1 MNRVNDVG
9 VFNKG
14 IELST
19 KKDYLGSCYV
29 TIAKNIK
36 DISNT
41 TAKPSF
47 IKKVIH
53 MMERFT
59 MFFAISQTGRMGI
72 SNRDGNLNRYTET
85 LTDLKIKV
93 KDLKC
98 KIDEFNNKLIK
109 KDTVDKEKA
118 EIATITAEYHTL
130 NHFLSLIENENSS
143 FKDRYS
149 FFNYLNELQR
159 AEAFCRNSSNT
170 DYNHLADEFKNI
182 IKERVERIKKEDVIK
197 IFNEVLVRYDNETR
211 FKNSNERI
219 LANFSSN
226 KEKEKFLSKI
236 NFLVCVSKYNL
247 PLMVEVEQLKEE
259 FPVQLREIMNKI
271 LYEESIMSEIL
282 NEANIDCV
290 YKYSLK
296 KVQNIW
302 IEEYINKF
310 YGGEEI
316 IMDKSTDDNVAYFVG
331 DFEWDSFDGINNT
344 NNDNMNSKRNL
355 SEASEIIHGKLN
367 KHVKGD
373 EISDLTSILEQI
385 ELDKLGGKETYT
397 LISILKEMGLGN
409 LEWKEIYN
417 LISILKE
424 MELGKLEWDE
434 IYTLISI
441 LKEMELDKLEWK
453 EIYNLSSI
461 LKGMELGKLESKEIY
476 NLSSILKGMELG
488 KLESKEIYNL
498 SSILKKIE
506 LDKLEWDEIYTLI
519 SILKGLELGK
529 LEWDEI
535 YTLTP
540 LLKEIERGKLIG
552 KGIYNL
558 TYIQEETEL
567 DEDNINKG
575 NLKEGDIKYA
585 NIVELVEEQ
594 VFTQLNVDGFNI
606 IDSDYAFS
614 SE

>member
-29 TIAKNIK
+29 TFAKKIE

-72 SNRDGNLNRYTET
+72 SNRDGNLNRYNET
-85 LTDLKIKV
+85 RTNLENKV

-98 KIDEFNNKLIK
+98 KIDEFNNKLTK
-109 KDTVDKEKA
+109 KDNVDREKA
-118 EIATITAEYHTL
+118 EIATITAEYHNL

-159 AEAFCRNSSNT
+159 AENFCRSSSNRN
-170 DYNHLADEFKNI
+170 YNHLADEFKNI

-247 PLMVEVEQLKEE
+247 PLMVEVENLKEE
-259 FPVQLREIMNKI
+259 FPVKLRKIMNVI

-282 NEANIDCV
+282 NKANIDCV
-290 YKYSLK
+290 YSYSLN

-331 DFEWDSFDGINNT
+331 DFEWDSFDGINNN

-355 SEASEIIHGKLN
+355 SEVSEIIQEKLN
-367 KHVKGD
+367 KYVKGD
-373 EISDLTSILEQI
+373 EISDLTSILEKI
-385 ELDKLGGKETYT
+385 ELDKLGGK
-397 LISILKEMGLGN
+397 
-409 LEWKEIYN
+409 
-417 LISILKE
+417 
-424 MELGKLEWDE
+424 E

-441 LKEMELDKLEWK
+441 LKEIERGKLGDNEIYTLISILKEIELGKLEWKEIYTLISILKGMELDKLEWN
-453 EIYNLSSI
+453 EIYNLISI

-476 NLSSILKGMELG
+476 NLISILKEIELG
-488 KLESKEIYNL
+488 QLG
-498 SSILKKIE
+498 LK
-506 LDKLEWDEIYTLI
+506 EIYTLI
-519 SILKGLELGK
+519 PILKGLELGK
-529 LEWDEI
+529 LESNEI
-535 YTLTP
+535 YTLIP

-558 TYIQEETEL
+558 IYIQDEKELDKLEKEEKQASVSLVEEL
-567 DEDNINKG
+567 DEYVVEMVNDN
-575 NLKEGDIKYA
+575 Y
-585 NIVELVEEQ
+585 V
-594 VFTQLNVDGFNI
+594 
-606 IDSDYAFS
+606 S
-614 SE
+614 SLL

>member
-29 TIAKNIK
+29 TFAKKIK

-72 SNRDGNLNRYTET
+72 SNRDGNLNRYNET
-85 LTDLKIKV
+85 RTNLENKV

-98 KIDEFNNKLIK
+98 KIDEFNNKLTK
-109 KDTVDKEKA
+109 KDNVDREKA
-118 EIATITAEYHTL
+118 EIATITAEYHNL

-159 AEAFCRNSSNT
+159 AENFCRSSSNT
-170 DYNHLADEFKNI
+170 DYNHLADEFENI

-197 IFNEVLVRYDNETR
+197 IFNEVLIRYDNETR

-247 PLMVEVEQLKEE
+247 PLMVEVENLKEE
-259 FPVQLREIMNKI
+259 FPVKLRKIMNVI

-282 NEANIDCV
+282 NKANIDCV
-290 YKYSLK
+290 YSYSLN

-316 IMDKSTDDNVAYFVG
+316 IIMDKSTDDNVAYFVG
-331 DFEWDSFDGINNT
+331 DFEWDDFDGINNT
-344 NNDNMNSKRNL
+344 NNDNMDSKRNL
-355 SEASEIIHGKLN
+355 SEVSEIIQEKLN
-367 KHVKGD
+367 KYVKGD
-373 EISDLTSILEQI
+373 KISDLTSILEKI
-385 ELDKLGGKETYT
+385 ELDKLGGKEIYT
-397 LISILKEMGLGN
+397 LISILKR
-409 LEWKEIYN
+409 
-417 LISILKE
+417 

-441 LKEMELDKLEWK
+441 LKR
-453 EIYNLSSI
+453 
-461 LKGMELGKLESKEIY
+461 MELGKLESKEIY
-476 NLSSILKGMELG
+476 NLISLLKEIELG
-488 KLESKEIYNL
+488 KLGRN
-498 SSILKKIE
+498 
-506 LDKLEWDEIYTLI
+506 EIYTLI
-519 SILKGLELGK
+519 PILKGLELGK
-529 LEWDEI
+529 LESEEI
-535 YTLTP
+535 YTLIP
-540 LLKEIERGKLIG
+540 LLKEIERGKLRG
-552 KGIYNL
+552 NEIYNL
-558 TYIQEETEL
+558 IYIQKETEL
-567 DEDNINKG
+567 DKLE
-575 NLKEGDIKYA
+575 KEEKQA
-585 NIVELVEEQ
+585 SVSLVEELGEY
-594 VFTQLNVDGFNI
+594 VVEMGNDNYV
-606 IDSDYAFS
+606 S
-614 SE
+614 SFL

>member
-29 TIAKNIK
+29 TFAKNIK

-72 SNRDGNLNRYTET
+72 SNRDGNLNRYNET

-118 EIATITAEYHTL
+118 EIATITAEYHNL

-170 DYNHLADEFKNI
+170 DYNRLADEFKNI

-271 LYEESIMSEIL
+271 LYEESIMGEIL

-290 YKYSLK
+290 YKYSLN

-331 DFEWDSFDGINNT
+331 GFEWDDDDLDGVNST
-344 NNDNMNSKRNL
+344 NNVKLDSERNL
-355 SEASEIIHGKLN
+355 SEVSEIIQGKLN
-367 KHVKGD
+367 KYVKGD

-385 ELDKLGGKETYT
+385 EIDKIGGKETYT
-397 LISILKEMGLGN
+397 LISILKEI
-409 LEWKEIYN
+409 ER
-417 LISILKE
+417 
-424 MELGKLEWDE
+424 GKLGDNE

-441 LKEMELDKLEWK
+441 LKEIELDKLEWK
-453 EIYNLSSI
+453 EIYNLISI

-476 NLSSILKGMELG
+476 NLI
-488 KLESKEIYNL
+488 
-498 SSILKKIE
+498 SILKKIE
-506 LDKLEWDEIYTLI
+506 LGQLGLKEIYTLI
-519 SILKGLELGK
+519 PILKGLELGK
-529 LEWDEI
+529 LESNEI
-535 YTLTP
+535 YTLIP
-540 LLKEIERGKLIG
+540 LLKEIEQGKLIG

-585 NIVELVEEQ
+585 DIVELIEDQ

>member
-441 LKEMELDKLEWK
+441 LKEMELDKLEWD
-453 EIYNLSSI
+453 
-461 LKGMELGKLESKEIY
+461 EIY

>member
-118 EIATITAEYHTL
+118 EIATITAEYHNL

-271 LYEESIMSEIL
+271 LYEESIMGEIL

-424 MELGKLEWDE
+424 MELGKLE
-434 IYTLISI
+434 
-441 LKEMELDKLEWK
+441 
-453 EIYNLSSI
+453 
-461 LKGMELGKLESKEIY
+461 
-476 NLSSILKGMELG
+476 
-488 KLESKEIYNL
+488 SKEIYNL

-535 YTLTP
+535 YTLTH

-585 NIVELVEEQ
+585 NIVELVEDQ

>member
-476 NLSSILKGMELG
+476 NLSSILK
-488 KLESKEIYNL
+488 
-498 SSILKKIE
+498 KIE

>member
-29 TIAKNIK
+29 TFAKNIK

-72 SNRDGNLNRYTET
+72 SNRDGNLNRYNET
-85 LTDLKIKV
+85 RTNLENKV

-98 KIDEFNNKLIK
+98 KIDEFNNKLTK
-109 KDTVDKEKA
+109 KDNVDREKA
-118 EIATITAEYHTL
+118 EIATITAEYHNL

-159 AEAFCRNSSNT
+159 AENFCRSSSNT
-170 DYNHLADEFKNI
+170 DYNHLADEFENI

-197 IFNEVLVRYDNETR
+197 IFNEVLIRYDNETR

-247 PLMVEVEQLKEE
+247 PLMVEVENLKEE
-259 FPVQLREIMNKI
+259 FPVKLRKIMNVI

-282 NEANIDCV
+282 NKANIDCV
-290 YKYSLK
+290 YSYSLN

-310 YGGEEI
+310 YGGKEI

-331 DFEWDSFDGINNT
+331 DFEWDDFDGINNT
-344 NNDNMNSKRNL
+344 NNDNMDSKRNL
-355 SEASEIIHGKLN
+355 SEVSEIIQEKLN
-367 KHVKGD
+367 KYVKGD
-373 EISDLTSILEQI
+373 KISDLTSILENI
-385 ELDKLGGKETYT
+385 ELDKLGGK
-397 LISILKEMGLGN
+397 
-409 LEWKEIYN
+409 
-417 LISILKE
+417 
-424 MELGKLEWDE
+424 E

-441 LKEMELDKLEWK
+441 LKEIERGKLGDN
-453 EIYNLSSI
+453 EIYTLISTM
-461 LKGMELGKLESKEIY
+461 KG
-476 NLSSILKGMELG
+476 
-488 KLESKEIYNL
+488 
-498 SSILKKIE
+498 IE

-519 SILKGLELGK
+519 SILKGMELDKLEWKEIYNLISILKEIKLGQLGLKEIYTLIPILKGLELGK
-529 LEWDEI
+529 LESNEI
-535 YTLTP
+535 YTLIP
-540 LLKEIERGKLIG
+540 LLKEIEQGKLIG
-552 KGIYNL
+552 EGIYNL
-558 TYIQEETEL
+558 TYIQKETEL
-567 DEDNINKG
+567 DEDNISEDNINKG
-575 NLKEGDIKYA
+575 NLNKDNIKKDNLKYA
-585 NIVELVEEQ
+585 DILELMEEEE
-594 VFTQLNVDGFNI
+594 VTQLNVDGFSI
-606 IDSDYAFS
+606 IDSNYAFS

>member
-29 TIAKNIK
+29 TFAKNIK

-72 SNRDGNLNRYTET
+72 SNRDGNLNRYNET
-85 LTDLKIKV
+85 RTNLENKV

-98 KIDEFNNKLIK
+98 KIDEFNNKLTK
-109 KDTVDKEKA
+109 KDNVDREKA
-118 EIATITAEYHTL
+118 EIATITAEYHNL

-159 AEAFCRNSSNT
+159 AENFCRSSSNT
-170 DYNHLADEFKNI
+170 DYNHLADEFENI

-197 IFNEVLVRYDNETR
+197 IFNEVLIRYDNETR

-247 PLMVEVEQLKEE
+247 PLMVEVENLKEE
-259 FPVQLREIMNKI
+259 FPVKLRKIMNVI

-282 NEANIDCV
+282 NKANIDCV
-290 YKYSLK
+290 YSYSLN

-310 YGGEEI
+310 YGGKEI

-331 DFEWDSFDGINNT
+331 DFEWDDFDGINNT
-344 NNDNMNSKRNL
+344 NNDNMDSKLNL
-355 SEASEIIHGKLN
+355 SEVSEIIQEKLN
-367 KHVKGD
+367 KYVKGD
-373 EISDLTSILEQI
+373 KISDLTSILENI
-385 ELDKLGGKETYT
+385 ELDKLGGKEIYT
-397 LISILKEMGLGN
+397 LISILKEIERGKLGDN
-409 LEWKEIYN
+409 EIYTLISILKEIELDKLEWKEIYT
-417 LISILKE
+417 LISILKR

-441 LKEMELDKLEWK
+441 LKR
-453 EIYNLSSI
+453 
-461 LKGMELGKLESKEIY
+461 MELGKLESKEIY
-476 NLSSILKGMELG
+476 NLISLLKEIELG
-488 KLESKEIYNL
+488 KLGRN
-498 SSILKKIE
+498 
-506 LDKLEWDEIYTLI
+506 EIYTLI
-519 SILKGLELGK
+519 PILKGLELGK
-529 LEWDEI
+529 LESEEI
-535 YTLTP
+535 YTLIP
-540 LLKEIERGKLIG
+540 LLKEIERGKLRG
-552 KGIYNL
+552 NEIYNL
-558 TYIQEETEL
+558 IYIQKETEL
-567 DEDNINKG
+567 DKLE
-575 NLKEGDIKYA
+575 KEEKQA
-585 NIVELVEEQ
+585 SVSLVEELGEY
-594 VFTQLNVDGFNI
+594 VVEMGNDNYV
-606 IDSDYAFS
+606 S
-614 SE
+614 SFL

>member
-1 MNRVNDVG
+1 MNTVNG
-9 VFNKG
+9 LGIFNKS

-19 KKDYLGSCYV
+19 KKDYLESRYV
-29 TIAKNIK
+29 TFAKKIE

-47 IKKVIH
+47 IKKIIH

-72 SNRDGNLNRYTET
+72 SNRDGDLNRYNET
-85 LTDLKIKV
+85 RTNLENKV

-98 KIDEFNNKLIK
+98 KIDEFNNKLTK
-109 KDTVDKEKA
+109 KDNVDREKA
-118 EIATITAEYHTL
+118 EIATITAEYHNL
-130 NHFLSLIENENSS
+130 KHFLSLIENENSS

-159 AEAFCRNSSNT
+159 AENFCRSSSNT
-170 DYNHLADEFKNI
+170 DYNHLADEFENI

-197 IFNEVLVRYDNETR
+197 IFNEVLIRYDNETR

-247 PLMVEVEQLKEE
+247 PLMVEVENLKEE
-259 FPVQLREIMNKI
+259 FPVKLREIMNVI
-271 LYEESIMSEIL
+271 IYEESIMSEIL
-282 NEANIDCV
+282 NKANIDCV
-290 YKYSLK
+290 YSYSLN

-316 IMDKSTDDNVAYFVG
+316 IITDKSTDDNIAYFVG
-331 DFEWDSFDGINNT
+331 GVEWDDFDEINNT
-344 NNDNMNSKRNL
+344 NNDNMDYERNL
-355 SEASEIIHGKLN
+355 SEVSENIQGKLN
-367 KHVKGD
+367 NYFKGD

-385 ELDKLGGKETYT
+385 ELDKLGGKEIYT
-397 LISILKEMGLGN
+397 LISILKEIELGKLGEN
-409 LEWKEIYN
+409 EIYTLISILKEIELDKLEWKEIYTLISILKRMELGKLEWNEIYTLIPILKGMELGKLEWKEIYN
-417 LISILKE
+417 LISLLKE
-424 MELGKLEWDE
+424 IELGKLGRNE
-434 IYTLISI
+434 IYTLIP
-441 LKEMELDKLEWK
+441 
-453 EIYNLSSI
+453 
-461 LKGMELGKLESKEIY
+461 
-476 NLSSILKGMELG
+476 
-488 KLESKEIYNL
+488 
-498 SSILKKIE
+498 
-506 LDKLEWDEIYTLI
+506 
-519 SILKGLELGK
+519 ILKGLELGK
-529 LEWDEI
+529 LELEEI
-535 YTLTP
+535 YTLIP
-540 LLKEIERGKLIG
+540 LLKEIERGKLRG

-558 TYIQEETEL
+558 AYIQEETEL
-567 DEDNINKG
+567 DEDNISEDNINKS
-575 NLKEGDIKYA
+575 NLNEDNIKYA
-585 NIVELVEEQ
+585 DIIELMEDQ

-606 IDSDYAFS
+606 TDSDYAFS

>member
-1 MNRVNDVG
+1 MNRVNGID

-29 TIAKNIK
+29 TFAKNIK

-72 SNRDGNLNRYTET
+72 SNRDGDLNRYNET
-85 LTDLKIKV
+85 RTNLENKV

-98 KIDEFNNKLIK
+98 KIDEFNNKLTK
-109 KDTVDKEKA
+109 KDTVDREKD
-118 EIATITAEYHTL
+118 EIVTITAEYHNL

-159 AEAFCRNSSNT
+159 AEAFCRSSSNT
-170 DYNHLADEFKNI
+170 DYNHLADEFENI

-197 IFNEVLVRYDNETR
+197 IFNEVLIRYDNETR

-247 PLMVEVEQLKEE
+247 PLMVEVEKLKEE

-271 LYEESIMSEIL
+271 LYEESIMGEIL

-310 YGGEEI
+310 YGGKEI
-316 IMDKSTDDNVAYFVG
+316 IIDKSTDDNVAYFVG
-331 DFEWDSFDGINNT
+331 GVEWDDFDGINNT
-344 NNDNMNSKRNL
+344 NNDNMDSKRNL
-355 SEASEIIHGKLN
+355 SEVSEIIQGKLN
-367 KHVKGD
+367 KYVKGD
-373 EISDLTSILEQI
+373 GISDLTSILEQI

-397 LISILKEMGLGN
+397 LISILKEI
-409 LEWKEIYN
+409 ER
-417 LISILKE
+417 
-424 MELGKLEWDE
+424 GKLGDNE
-434 IYTLISI
+434 IYTLIST
-441 LKEMELDKLEWK
+441 M
-453 EIYNLSSI
+453 
-461 LKGMELGKLESKEIY
+461 KG
-476 NLSSILKGMELG
+476 
-488 KLESKEIYNL
+488 
-498 SSILKKIE
+498 IE

-519 SILKGLELGK
+519 SILKGMELDKLEWKEIYNLISILKGMELGQLESKEIYNLISILKEIKLGQLGLKEIYTLIPILKGLELGK
-529 LEWDEI
+529 LESNEI
-535 YTLTP
+535 YTLIP
-540 LLKEIERGKLIG
+540 LLKEIEQGKLIG
-552 KGIYNL
+552 EGIYNL
-558 TYIQEETEL
+558 TYIQKETEL
-567 DEDNINKG
+567 DEDNISEDNINKG
-575 NLKEGDIKYA
+575 NLNKDNIKKDNLKYA
-585 NIVELVEEQ
+585 DILELMEEEE
-594 VFTQLNVDGFNI
+594 VTQLNVDGFSI
-606 IDSDYAFS
+606 IDSNYAFS

>member
-1 MNRVNDVG
+1 MNRVNGID

-29 TIAKNIK
+29 TFAKNIK

-118 EIATITAEYHTL
+118 EIATITAEYHNL

-247 PLMVEVEQLKEE
+247 PLMVEVENLKEE
-259 FPVQLREIMNKI
+259 FPVKLRKIMNVI

-282 NEANIDCV
+282 NKANIDCV
-290 YKYSLK
+290 YSYSLN

-355 SEASEIIHGKLN
+355 SEVSEIIQEKLN
-367 KHVKGD
+367 KYVKGD
-373 EISDLTSILEQI
+373 EISDLTSILEKI
-385 ELDKLGGKETYT
+385 ELDKLGGK
-397 LISILKEMGLGN
+397 
-409 LEWKEIYN
+409 
-417 LISILKE
+417 
-424 MELGKLEWDE
+424 E

-441 LKEMELDKLEWK
+441 LKEIERGKLGDNEIYTLISILKEIELDKLEWK
-453 EIYNLSSI
+453 EIYTLISILKGMELDKLEWNEIYNLISI

-476 NLSSILKGMELG
+476 SLSSILKG
-488 KLESKEIYNL
+488 
-498 SSILKKIE
+498 IE

-529 LEWDEI
+529 LESNEI

-540 LLKEIERGKLIG
+540 LLKEIERGKLRG

-558 TYIQEETEL
+558 IYIQDKKELDKLEKEEKQASVSLVEEL
-567 DEDNINKG
+567 DEYVVEMVNDN
-575 NLKEGDIKYA
+575 Y
-585 NIVELVEEQ
+585 V
-594 VFTQLNVDGFNI
+594 
-606 IDSDYAFS
+606 S
-614 SE
+614 SLL

>member
-1 MNRVNDVG
+1 MNRVNGID

-29 TIAKNIK
+29 TFAKNIK

-118 EIATITAEYHTL
+118 EIATITAEYHNL

-170 DYNHLADEFKNI
+170 DYNRLADEFKNI

-271 LYEESIMSEIL
+271 LYEESIMGEIL

-290 YKYSLK
+290 YKYSLN

-331 DFEWDSFDGINNT
+331 GFEWDDDDLDGVNST
-344 NNDNMNSKRNL
+344 NNVKLDSERNL
-355 SEASEIIHGKLN
+355 SEVSEIIQGKLN
-367 KHVKGD
+367 KYVKGD

-441 LKEMELDKLEWK
+441 LKEMELDKLEW
-453 EIYNLSSI
+453 
-461 LKGMELGKLESKEIY
+461 KEIY

-585 NIVELVEEQ
+585 NIVELVEDQ

>member
-29 TIAKNIK
+29 TFAKKIE

-72 SNRDGNLNRYTET
+72 SNRDGNLNRYNET
-85 LTDLKIKV
+85 RTNLENKV

-98 KIDEFNNKLIK
+98 KIDEFNNKLTK
-109 KDTVDKEKA
+109 KDNVDREKA
-118 EIATITAEYHTL
+118 EIATITAEYHNL

-159 AEAFCRNSSNT
+159 AENFCRSSSNRN
-170 DYNHLADEFKNI
+170 YNHLADEFENI

-197 IFNEVLVRYDNETR
+197 IFNEVLIRYDNETR

-247 PLMVEVEQLKEE
+247 PLMVEVENLKEE
-259 FPVQLREIMNKI
+259 FPVKLRKIMNVI

-282 NEANIDCV
+282 NKANIDCV
-290 YKYSLK
+290 YSYSLN

-316 IMDKSTDDNVAYFVG
+316 IIMDKSTDDNIAYFEG
-331 DFEWDSFDGINNT
+331 ELQWDYSLLNNT
-344 NNDNMNSKRNL
+344 INIDNIDSELNL
-355 SEASEIIHGKLN
+355 SEVSEIIQEKLN
-367 KHVKGD
+367 KYVKGD
-373 EISDLTSILEQI
+373 EISDLTSILEKI
-385 ELDKLGGKETYT
+385 ELDKLGGKEIYT
-397 LISILKEMGLGN
+397 LISILKEIERGKLGDN
-409 LEWKEIYN
+409 EIYTLISILKEIELDKLEWKEIYT
-417 LISILKE
+417 LISILKR

-441 LKEMELDKLEWK
+441 LKR
-453 EIYNLSSI
+453 
-461 LKGMELGKLESKEIY
+461 MELGKLESKEIY
-476 NLSSILKGMELG
+476 NLISLLKEIELG
-488 KLESKEIYNL
+488 KLGRN
-498 SSILKKIE
+498 
-506 LDKLEWDEIYTLI
+506 EIYTLI
-519 SILKGLELGK
+519 PILKGLELGK
-529 LEWDEI
+529 LESEEI
-535 YTLTP
+535 YTLIP

-558 TYIQEETEL
+558 NYIQKETGLDKLEKEE
-567 DEDNINKG
+567 KQ
-575 NLKEGDIKYA
+575 A
-585 NIVELVEEQ
+585 SVSLVEELGEY
-594 VFTQLNVDGFNI
+594 VVEMVNDNYV
-606 IDSDYAFS
+606 S
-614 SE
+614 SLL

>member
-1 MNRVNDVG
+1 MDKVNGFG
-9 VFNKG
+9 VFNKR

-29 TIAKNIK
+29 TLAKNIK

-47 IKKVIH
+47 IKKIIH

-72 SNRDGNLNRYTET
+72 SNRDGDLNKYNEI
-85 LTDLKIKV
+85 LTYLESKV

-98 KIDEFNNKLIK
+98 KIDKFNNKLIK
-109 KDTVDKEKA
+109 KDTVDREKD
-118 EIATITAEYHTL
+118 EIVTITAEYHNL
-130 NHFLSLIENENSS
+130 NHFLSLIDNENSS

-197 IFNEVLVRYDNETR
+197 IFNEVLIRYDNETR

-236 NFLVCVSKYNL
+236 NFLVCVSKYNP
-247 PLMVEVEQLKEE
+247 PLMVEVEQLQEK
-259 FPVQLREIMNKI
+259 FPVQLRKIMNVI
-271 LYEESIMSEIL
+271 LYEESIMGVIL
-282 NEANIDCV
+282 NNANIDCV
-290 YKYSLK
+290 YDYSLN
-296 KVQNIW
+296 KVQDIW
-302 IEEYINKF
+302 IEKYINKF
-310 YGGEEI
+310 YDGEDI
-316 IMDKSTDDNVAYFVG
+316 ILDKSTDDNVAYFVG
-331 DFEWDSFDGINNT
+331 GFEWDDLDGINST
-344 NNDNMNSKRNL
+344 NNDNMDSERNL
-355 SEASEIIHGKLN
+355 SEVSEIIQGKLN
-367 KHVKGD
+367 KYVKGD
-373 EISDLTSILEQI
+373 EISDLTPILEQI
-385 ELDKLGGKETYT
+385 ELDKLGGKEIYT
-397 LISILKEMGLGN
+397 LISILKEVERGKLGDN
-409 LEWKEIYN
+409 EIYT

-424 MELGKLEWDE
+424 IKLDKLEWDE

-441 LKEMELDKLEWK
+441 LKRMELDKLEWN
-453 EIYNLSSI
+453 EIYTLISI

-476 NLSSILKGMELG
+476 TLISILKEIELG
-488 KLESKEIYNL
+488 KLGFK
-498 SSILKKIE
+498 
-506 LDKLEWDEIYTLI
+506 EIYTLI
-519 SILKGLELGK
+519 PILKGLELGK
-529 LEWDEI
+529 LESNEI
-535 YTLTP
+535 YNLIP

-558 TYIQEETEL
+558 AYIQEDTEL

-575 NLKEGDIKYA
+575 DLNEDNIKKDNLKYADIL
-585 NIVELVEEQ
+585 ELMEEEE
-594 VFTQLNVDGFNI
+594 FTQLNVDGLNI
-606 IDSDYAFS
+606 IDSNYAFS
-614 SE
+614 SEEGK

>member
-1 MNRVNDVG
+1 MNRVNGID

-29 TIAKNIK
+29 TFAKNIK

-118 EIATITAEYHTL
+118 EIATITAEYHNL

-247 PLMVEVEQLKEE
+247 PLMVEVENLKEE
-259 FPVQLREIMNKI
+259 FPVKLRKIMNVI

-282 NEANIDCV
+282 NKANIDCV
-290 YKYSLK
+290 YSYSLN

-355 SEASEIIHGKLN
+355 SEVSEIIQEKLN
-367 KHVKGD
+367 KYVKGD
-373 EISDLTSILEQI
+373 EISDLTSILEKI
-385 ELDKLGGKETYT
+385 ELDKLGGK
-397 LISILKEMGLGN
+397 
-409 LEWKEIYN
+409 
-417 LISILKE
+417 
-424 MELGKLEWDE
+424 E

-441 LKEMELDKLEWK
+441 LKEIER
-453 EIYNLSSI
+453 
-461 LKGMELGKLESKEIY
+461 GKLGD
-476 NLSSILKGMELG
+476 N
-488 KLESKEIYNL
+488 
-498 SSILKKIE
+498 
-506 LDKLEWDEIYTLI
+506 EIYTLI
-519 SILKGLELGK
+519 SILKEIELGQLGLKEIYTLIPILKGLELGK
-529 LEWDEI
+529 LESNEI
-535 YTLTP
+535 YTLIP
-540 LLKEIERGKLIG
+540 LLKEIERGKLRG

-558 TYIQEETEL
+558 IYIQDEKEL
-567 DEDNINKG
+567 DKLE
-575 NLKEGDIKYA
+575 KEEKQA
-585 NIVELVEEQ
+585 SVSLVEELDKLEKEEKQ
-594 VFTQLNVDGFNI
+594 ASVSLVEELGEYVVEMVNDNYV
-606 IDSDYAFS
+606 S
-614 SE
+614 SLL

>member
-118 EIATITAEYHTL
+118 EIATITAEYHNL

-170 DYNHLADEFKNI
+170 DYNRLADEFKNI

-271 LYEESIMSEIL
+271 LYEESIMGEIL

-290 YKYSLK
+290 YKYSLN

-331 DFEWDSFDGINNT
+331 DFEWDDDDLDGVNST
-344 NNDNMNSKRNL
+344 NNVKLDSERNL
-355 SEASEIIHGKLN
+355 SEVSEIIQGKLN

-476 NLSSILKGMELG
+476 NLSSILK
-488 KLESKEIYNL
+488 
-498 SSILKKIE
+498 KIE

-585 NIVELVEEQ
+585 NIVELVEDQ

>member
-1 MNRVNDVG
+1 MNRVNGID

-29 TIAKNIK
+29 TFAKNIK

-118 EIATITAEYHTL
+118 EIATITAEYHNL

-170 DYNHLADEFKNI
+170 DYNRLADEFKNI

-271 LYEESIMSEIL
+271 LYEESIMGEIL

-290 YKYSLK
+290 YKYSLN

-331 DFEWDSFDGINNT
+331 DFEWDDYDLDGVNST
-344 NNDNMNSKRNL
+344 NNVKLDSERNL
-355 SEASEIIHGKLN
+355 SEVSEIIQGKLN
-367 KHVKGD
+367 KYVKGD

-441 LKEMELDKLEWK
+441 LKEMELDKLEW
-453 EIYNLSSI
+453 
-461 LKGMELGKLESKEIY
+461 KEIY

-585 NIVELVEEQ
+585 NIVELVEDQ

>member
-29 TIAKNIK
+29 TFAKNIK

-72 SNRDGNLNRYTET
+72 SNRDGNLNRYNET
-85 LTDLKIKV
+85 RTNLENKV

-98 KIDEFNNKLIK
+98 KIDEFNNKLTK
-109 KDTVDKEKA
+109 KDNVDREKA
-118 EIATITAEYHTL
+118 EIATITAEYHNL

-159 AEAFCRNSSNT
+159 AENFCRSSSNT
-170 DYNHLADEFKNI
+170 DYNHLADEFENI

-197 IFNEVLVRYDNETR
+197 IFNEVLIRYDNETR

-247 PLMVEVEQLKEE
+247 PLMVEVENLKEE
-259 FPVQLREIMNKI
+259 FPVKLRKIMNVI

-282 NEANIDCV
+282 NKANIDCV
-290 YKYSLK
+290 YSYSLN

-316 IMDKSTDDNVAYFVG
+316 IIMDKSTDDNVAYFVG
-331 DFEWDSFDGINNT
+331 DFEWDDFDGINNT
-344 NNDNMNSKRNL
+344 NNDNMDSKRNL
-355 SEASEIIHGKLN
+355 SEVSEIIQEKLN
-367 KHVKGD
+367 KYVKGD
-373 EISDLTSILEQI
+373 KISDLTSILENI
-385 ELDKLGGKETYT
+385 ELDKLGGKEIYT
-397 LISILKEMGLGN
+397 LISILKR
-409 LEWKEIYN
+409 
-417 LISILKE
+417 

-441 LKEMELDKLEWK
+441 LKR
-453 EIYNLSSI
+453 
-461 LKGMELGKLESKEIY
+461 MELGKLESKEIY
-476 NLSSILKGMELG
+476 NLISLLKEIELG
-488 KLESKEIYNL
+488 KLGRN
-498 SSILKKIE
+498 
-506 LDKLEWDEIYTLI
+506 EIYTLI
-519 SILKGLELGK
+519 PILKGLELGK
-529 LEWDEI
+529 LESEEI
-535 YTLTP
+535 YTLIP
-540 LLKEIERGKLIG
+540 LLKEIERGKLRG
-552 KGIYNL
+552 NEIYNL
-558 TYIQEETEL
+558 IYIQKETEL
-567 DEDNINKG
+567 DKLE
-575 NLKEGDIKYA
+575 KEEKQA
-585 NIVELVEEQ
+585 SVSLVEELGEY
-594 VFTQLNVDGFNI
+594 VVEMGNDNYV
-606 IDSDYAFS
+606 S
-614 SE
+614 SFL

>member
-1 MNRVNDVG
+1 MNRVNGID

-29 TIAKNIK
+29 TFAKNIK

-118 EIATITAEYHTL
+118 EIATITVEYHNL

-247 PLMVEVEQLKEE
+247 PLMVEVENLKEE
-259 FPVQLREIMNKI
+259 FPVKLRKIMNVI

-282 NEANIDCV
+282 NKANIDCV
-290 YKYSLK
+290 YSYSLN

-355 SEASEIIHGKLN
+355 SEVSEIIQEKLN
-367 KHVKGD
+367 KYVKGD
-373 EISDLTSILEQI
+373 EISDLTSILEKI
-385 ELDKLGGKETYT
+385 ELDKLGGK
-397 LISILKEMGLGN
+397 
-409 LEWKEIYN
+409 
-417 LISILKE
+417 
-424 MELGKLEWDE
+424 E

-441 LKEMELDKLEWK
+441 LKEIERGKLGDNEIYTLISILKEIELDKLEWK
-453 EIYNLSSI
+453 EIYTLISILKGMELDKLEWNEIYNLISI

-476 NLSSILKGMELG
+476 SLSSILKG
-488 KLESKEIYNL
+488 
-498 SSILKKIE
+498 IE

-529 LEWDEI
+529 LESNEI

-540 LLKEIERGKLIG
+540 LLKEIERGKLRG

-558 TYIQEETEL
+558 IYIQDEKEL
-567 DEDNINKG
+567 DKLE
-575 NLKEGDIKYA
+575 KEEKQA
-585 NIVELVEEQ
+585 SVSLVEELGEY
-594 VFTQLNVDGFNI
+594 VVEMVNDNYV
-606 IDSDYAFS
+606 S
-614 SE
+614 SLL

>member
-1 MNRVNDVG
+1 MNRVNGID

-29 TIAKNIK
+29 TFAKNIK

-118 EIATITAEYHTL
+118 EIATITAEYHNL

-170 DYNHLADEFKNI
+170 DYNRLADEFKNI

-236 NFLVCVSKYNL
+236 NFLFCVSKYNL

-271 LYEESIMSEIL
+271 LYEESIMGEIL

-290 YKYSLK
+290 YKYSLN

-331 DFEWDSFDGINNT
+331 DFEWDDDDLDGVNST
-344 NNDNMNSKRNL
+344 NNVKLDSERNL
-355 SEASEIIHGKLN
+355 SEVSEIIQGKLN
-367 KHVKGD
+367 KYVKGD

-441 LKEMELDKLEWK
+441 LKEMELDKLEW
-453 EIYNLSSI
+453 
-461 LKGMELGKLESKEIY
+461 KEIY

-585 NIVELVEEQ
+585 NIVELVEDQ

>member
-29 TIAKNIK
+29 TFAKNIK

-72 SNRDGNLNRYTET
+72 SNRDGNLNRYNET
-85 LTDLKIKV
+85 RTNLENKV

-98 KIDEFNNKLIK
+98 KIDEFNNKLTK
-109 KDTVDKEKA
+109 KDNVDREKA
-118 EIATITAEYHTL
+118 EIATITAEYHNL

-159 AEAFCRNSSNT
+159 AENFCRSSSNT
-170 DYNHLADEFKNI
+170 DYNHLADEFENI

-197 IFNEVLVRYDNETR
+197 IFNEVLIRYDNETR

-247 PLMVEVEQLKEE
+247 PLMVEVENLKEE
-259 FPVQLREIMNKI
+259 FPVKLRKIMNVI

-282 NEANIDCV
+282 NKANIDCV
-290 YKYSLK
+290 YSYSLN

-310 YGGEEI
+310 YGGKEI

-331 DFEWDSFDGINNT
+331 DFEWDDFDGINNT
-344 NNDNMNSKRNL
+344 NNDNMDSKRNL
-355 SEASEIIHGKLN
+355 SEVSEIIQEKLN
-367 KHVKGD
+367 KYVKGD
-373 EISDLTSILEQI
+373 KISDLTSILENI
-385 ELDKLGGKETYT
+385 ELDKLGGKEIYT
-397 LISILKEMGLGN
+397 LISILKEIERGKLGDN
-409 LEWKEIYN
+409 EIYTLISILKEIELDKLEWKEIYT
-417 LISILKE
+417 LISILKR

-441 LKEMELDKLEWK
+441 LKR
-453 EIYNLSSI
+453 
-461 LKGMELGKLESKEIY
+461 MELGKLESKEIY
-476 NLSSILKGMELG
+476 NLISLLKEIELG
-488 KLESKEIYNL
+488 KLGRN
-498 SSILKKIE
+498 
-506 LDKLEWDEIYTLI
+506 EIYTLI
-519 SILKGLELGK
+519 PILKGLELGK
-529 LEWDEI
+529 LESEEI
-535 YTLTP
+535 YTLIP
-540 LLKEIERGKLIG
+540 LLKEIERGKLRG
-552 KGIYNL
+552 NEIYNL
-558 TYIQEETEL
+558 IYIQKETEL
-567 DEDNINKG
+567 DKLE
-575 NLKEGDIKYA
+575 KEEKQA
-585 NIVELVEEQ
+585 SVSLVEELGEY
-594 VFTQLNVDGFNI
+594 VVEMGNDNYV
-606 IDSDYAFS
+606 S
-614 SE
+614 SFL

>member
-1 MNRVNDVG
+1 MDKVNCIG
-9 VFNKG
+9 VFNKR

-19 KKDYLGSCYV
+19 KKDYLESCYV
-29 TIAKNIK
+29 TFAKKIE

-47 IKKVIH
+47 IKKIIH

-72 SNRDGNLNRYTET
+72 SNRDGDLNKYNEI
-85 LTDLKIKV
+85 LTYLESKV

-98 KIDEFNNKLIK
+98 KIDEFNNKLTK
-109 KDTVDKEKA
+109 KDNVDGEKN
-118 EIATITAEYHTL
+118 EIVTITAEYHNL

-159 AEAFCRNSSNT
+159 AENFCRSSSNR
-170 DYNHLADEFKNI
+170 DYKHLADEFKNI

-197 IFNEVLVRYDNETR
+197 IFNEVLIRYDNETR

-247 PLMVEVEQLKEE
+247 PLMVEVGKLKEE
-259 FPVQLREIMNKI
+259 FPVQLRKIMNVI
-271 LYEESIMSEIL
+271 LYEESIMGEIF

-290 YKYSLK
+290 YDYSLN
-296 KVQNIW
+296 KVQDIW

-310 YGGEEI
+310 YGSNDI
-316 IMDKSTDDNVAYFVG
+316 ILDTSTDDNIAYFVEG
-331 DFEWDSFDGINNT
+331 ELEWEDFEGINTT
-344 NNDNMNSKRNL
+344 NNDNIDSDRNL
-355 SEASEIIHGKLN
+355 YEVSENIKEKLN
-367 KHVKGD
+367 KYVKGD
-373 EISDLTSILEQI
+373 EISDLTSILEQM
-385 ELDKLGGKETYT
+385 ELDKLGGK
-397 LISILKEMGLGN
+397 
-409 LEWKEIYN
+409 
-417 LISILKE
+417 
-424 MELGKLEWDE
+424 E

-441 LKEMELDKLEWK
+441 LKEIERGKLGDN
-453 EIYNLSSI
+453 EIYTLISI
-461 LKGMELGKLESKEIY
+461 LKE
-476 NLSSILKGMELG
+476 
-488 KLESKEIYNL
+488 
-498 SSILKKIE
+498 IE

-519 SILKGLELGK
+519 SILKRMELDKLEWKEIYNLISILKGMELGKLGDNEIYTLISILKEIELGKLGLKEIYTLISILKGLELGK
-529 LEWDEI
+529 LESNEI
-535 YTLTP
+535 YTLIP
-540 LLKEIERGKLIG
+540 LLKEIERSKLIG

-567 DEDNINKG
+567 DEDNISEDNINKG
-575 NLKEGDIKYA
+575 DL
-585 NIVELVEEQ
+585 
-594 VFTQLNVDGFNI
+594 
-606 IDSDYAFS
+606 
-614 SE
+614 

>member
-118 EIATITAEYHTL
+118 EIATITAEYHNL

-271 LYEESIMSEIL
+271 LYEESIMGEIL

-397 LISILKEMGLGN
+397 LISILKEM
-409 LEWKEIYN
+409 
-417 LISILKE
+417 
-424 MELGKLEWDE
+424 ELGKLEWDE

-441 LKEMELDKLEWK
+441 LKEMELDKLEW
-453 EIYNLSSI
+453 
-461 LKGMELGKLESKEIY
+461 KEIY

-585 NIVELVEEQ
+585 NIVELVEDQ

>member
-1 MNRVNDVG
+1 MNRVNG
-9 VFNKG
+9 LYIFNKS

-19 KKDYLGSCYV
+19 KKDYLESRYI
-29 TIAKNIK
+29 TFAKKIE

-47 IKKVIH
+47 IKKIIH

-72 SNRDGNLNRYTET
+72 SNRDGDLNRYNET
-85 LTDLKIKV
+85 RTNLENKV

-98 KIDEFNNKLIK
+98 KIDEFNNKLTK
-109 KDTVDKEKA
+109 KDNVDRKKA
-118 EIATITAEYHTL
+118 EIATITAEYHNL

-159 AEAFCRNSSNT
+159 AENFCRSSSNT
-170 DYNHLADEFKNI
+170 DYNHLADEFENI

-197 IFNEVLVRYDNETR
+197 IFNEVLIRYDNETR

-247 PLMVEVEQLKEE
+247 PLMVEVENLKEE
-259 FPVQLREIMNKI
+259 FPVKLREIMNVI
-271 LYEESIMSEIL
+271 IYEESIMSEIL
-282 NEANIDCV
+282 NKANIDCV
-290 YKYSLK
+290 YSYSLN

-316 IMDKSTDDNVAYFVG
+316 IITDKSTDDNIAYFLGGV
-331 DFEWDSFDGINNT
+331 EWDDFDEINNT
-344 NNDNMNSKRNL
+344 NNDNMDYERNL
-355 SEASEIIHGKLN
+355 SEVSEIIQGKLN
-367 KHVKGD
+367 NYFKGD

-385 ELDKLGGKETYT
+385 ELDKLGGKEIYT
-397 LISILKEMGLGN
+397 LISILKEIELGKLEEN
-409 LEWKEIYN
+409 EIYNLISILKEIELDKLEWNEIYTLISILKRMELGKLEWNEIYTLIPILKGMELGKLEWKEIYN
-417 LISILKE
+417 LISLLKE
-424 MELGKLEWDE
+424 IELGKLGRNE
-434 IYTLISI
+434 IYTLIP
-441 LKEMELDKLEWK
+441 
-453 EIYNLSSI
+453 
-461 LKGMELGKLESKEIY
+461 
-476 NLSSILKGMELG
+476 
-488 KLESKEIYNL
+488 
-498 SSILKKIE
+498 
-506 LDKLEWDEIYTLI
+506 
-519 SILKGLELGK
+519 ILKGLELGK
-529 LEWDEI
+529 LESEEI
-535 YTLTP
+535 YTLIP
-540 LLKEIERGKLIG
+540 LLKEIERGKLRG

-558 TYIQEETEL
+558 AYIQEETEL
-567 DEDNINKG
+567 DEDNISEDNINKS
-575 NLKEGDIKYA
+575 NLKEDNIKYA
-585 NIVELVEEQ
+585 NIVELMEDQ

-606 IDSDYAFS
+606 TDSDYAFS

>member
-1 MNRVNDVG
+1 MNRVNGID

-29 TIAKNIK
+29 TFAKNIK

-118 EIATITAEYHTL
+118 EIATITAEYHNL

-247 PLMVEVEQLKEE
+247 PLMVEVENLKEE
-259 FPVQLREIMNKI
+259 FPVKLRKIMNVI

-282 NEANIDCV
+282 NKANIDCV
-290 YKYSLK
+290 YSYSLN

-355 SEASEIIHGKLN
+355 SEVSEIIQEKLN
-367 KHVKGD
+367 KYVKGD
-373 EISDLTSILEQI
+373 EISDLTSILEKI
-385 ELDKLGGKETYT
+385 ELDKLGGK
-397 LISILKEMGLGN
+397 
-409 LEWKEIYN
+409 
-417 LISILKE
+417 
-424 MELGKLEWDE
+424 E

-441 LKEMELDKLEWK
+441 LKEIERGKLGDNEIYTLISILKEIELDKLEWK
-453 EIYNLSSI
+453 EIYTLISILKGMELDKLEWNEIYNLISI

-476 NLSSILKGMELG
+476 SLSSILKG
-488 KLESKEIYNL
+488 
-498 SSILKKIE
+498 IE

-529 LEWDEI
+529 LESNEI

-540 LLKEIERGKLIG
+540 LLKEIERGKLRG

-558 TYIQEETEL
+558 IYIQDKKEL
-567 DEDNINKG
+567 DKLE
-575 NLKEGDIKYA
+575 KEEKQA
-585 NIVELVEEQ
+585 SVSLVEELGEY
-594 VFTQLNVDGFNI
+594 VVEMVNDNYV
-606 IDSDYAFS
+606 S
-614 SE
+614 SLL

>member
-1 MNRVNDVG
+1 MDKVNGIDV
-9 VFNKG
+9 FDKG
-14 IELST
+14 IVLST
-19 KKDYLGSCYV
+19 KKDYLESCYV
-29 TIAKNIK
+29 TIAKKIK

-72 SNRDGNLNRYTET
+72 SNRDGDLNRYNET
-85 LTDLKIKV
+85 RTNLENKV

-118 EIATITAEYHTL
+118 EIATITAEYHNL

-271 LYEESIMSEIL
+271 LYEESIMGEIL

-290 YKYSLK
+290 YKYSLN

-310 YGGEEI
+310 YGSEEI

-331 DFEWDSFDGINNT
+331 DFEWDDDDLDGVNST
-344 NNDNMNSKRNL
+344 NNVKLDSERNL
-355 SEASEIIHGKLN
+355 SEVSEIIQGKLN
-367 KHVKGD
+367 KYVKGD

-385 ELDKLGGKETYT
+385 EKDKLGGKETYT
-397 LISILKEMGLGN
+397 LISILKEMELGN

-441 LKEMELDKLEWK
+441 LKTMELDKLEWK

-476 NLSSILKGMELG
+476 NLSSILKG
-488 KLESKEIYNL
+488 
-498 SSILKKIE
+498 IE

-529 LEWDEI
+529 LESNEI

-558 TYIQEETEL
+558 TYIQDEKEL
-567 DEDNINKG
+567 DEDNIDKG
-575 NLKEGDIKYA
+575 NLKEDNIKYA
-585 NIVELVEEQ
+585 DIVELMEDQ

>member
-29 TIAKNIK
+29 TFAKKIE

-72 SNRDGNLNRYTET
+72 SNRDGNLNRYNET
-85 LTDLKIKV
+85 RTNLENKV

-98 KIDEFNNKLIK
+98 KIDEFNNKLTK
-109 KDTVDKEKA
+109 KDNVDREKA
-118 EIATITAEYHTL
+118 EIATITAEYHNL

-159 AEAFCRNSSNT
+159 AENFCRSSSNRN
-170 DYNHLADEFKNI
+170 YNHLADEFKNI

-197 IFNEVLVRYDNETR
+197 IFNEVLIRYDNETR

-247 PLMVEVEQLKEE
+247 PLMVEVENLKEE
-259 FPVQLREIMNKI
+259 FPVKLRKIMNVI

-282 NEANIDCV
+282 NKANIDCV
-290 YKYSLK
+290 YSYSLN

-355 SEASEIIHGKLN
+355 SEVSEIIQEKLN
-367 KHVKGD
+367 KYVKGD
-373 EISDLTSILEQI
+373 EISDLTSILEKI
-385 ELDKLGGKETYT
+385 ELDKLGGK
-397 LISILKEMGLGN
+397 
-409 LEWKEIYN
+409 
-417 LISILKE
+417 
-424 MELGKLEWDE
+424 E

-441 LKEMELDKLEWK
+441 LKEIERGKLGDNEIYTLISILKEIELDKLEWK
-453 EIYNLSSI
+453 EIYTLISILKGMELDKLEWNEIYNLISI

-476 NLSSILKGMELG
+476 TLISILKEIELG
-488 KLESKEIYNL
+488 QLG
-498 SSILKKIE
+498 LK
-506 LDKLEWDEIYTLI
+506 EIYTLI
-519 SILKGLELGK
+519 PILKGLELGK
-529 LEWDEI
+529 LESNEI
-535 YTLTP
+535 YTLIP
-540 LLKEIERGKLIG
+540 LLKEIERGKLRG

-558 TYIQEETEL
+558 IYIQDEKEL
-567 DEDNINKG
+567 DKLE
-575 NLKEGDIKYA
+575 KEEKQA
-585 NIVELVEEQ
+585 SVSLVEELDKLEKEEKQ
-594 VFTQLNVDGFNI
+594 ASVSLVEELGEYVVEMVNDNYV
-606 IDSDYAFS
+606 S
-614 SE
+614 SLL

>member
-1 MNRVNDVG
+1 MNRVNGID

-29 TIAKNIK
+29 TFAKNIK

-72 SNRDGNLNRYTET
+72 SNRDGDLNRYNET
-85 LTDLKIKV
+85 RTNLENKV

-98 KIDEFNNKLIK
+98 KIDEFNNKLTK
-109 KDTVDKEKA
+109 KDTVDREKD
-118 EIATITAEYHTL
+118 EIVTITAEYHNL

-159 AEAFCRNSSNT
+159 AEAFCRSSSNT
-170 DYNHLADEFKNI
+170 DYNHLADEFENI

-197 IFNEVLVRYDNETR
+197 IFNEVLIRYDNETR

-247 PLMVEVEQLKEE
+247 PLMVEVEKLKEE

-271 LYEESIMSEIL
+271 LYEESIMGEIL

-310 YGGEEI
+310 YGGKEI
-316 IMDKSTDDNVAYFVG
+316 IIDKSTDDNVAYFVG
-331 DFEWDSFDGINNT
+331 GVEWDDFDGINNT
-344 NNDNMNSKRNL
+344 NNDNMDSKRNL
-355 SEASEIIHGKLN
+355 SEVSEIIQGKLN
-367 KHVKGD
+367 KYVKGD
-373 EISDLTSILEQI
+373 GISDLTSILEQI

-397 LISILKEMGLGN
+397 LISILKEI
-409 LEWKEIYN
+409 ER
-417 LISILKE
+417 
-424 MELGKLEWDE
+424 GKLGDNE
-434 IYTLISI
+434 IYTLIST
-441 LKEMELDKLEWK
+441 M
-453 EIYNLSSI
+453 
-461 LKGMELGKLESKEIY
+461 KG
-476 NLSSILKGMELG
+476 
-488 KLESKEIYNL
+488 
-498 SSILKKIE
+498 IE

-519 SILKGLELGK
+519 SILKGMELDKLEWKEIYNLISILKGMELGKLESKEIYNLISILKEIKLGQLGLKEIYTLIPILKGLELGK
-529 LEWDEI
+529 LESNEI
-535 YTLTP
+535 YTLIP
-540 LLKEIERGKLIG
+540 LLKEIEQGKLIG
-552 KGIYNL
+552 EGIYNL
-558 TYIQEETEL
+558 TYIQKETEL
-567 DEDNINKG
+567 DEDNISEDNINKG
-575 NLKEGDIKYA
+575 NLNKDNIKKDNLKYA
-585 NIVELVEEQ
+585 DILELMEEEE
-594 VFTQLNVDGFNI
+594 VTQLNVDGFSI
-606 IDSDYAFS
+606 IDSNYAFS

>member
-1 MNRVNDVG
+1 MNRVNGID

-29 TIAKNIK
+29 TFAKNIK

-72 SNRDGNLNRYTET
+72 SNRDGDLNRYNET
-85 LTDLKIKV
+85 RTNLENKV

-98 KIDEFNNKLIK
+98 KIDEFNNKLTK
-109 KDTVDKEKA
+109 KDTVDREKD
-118 EIATITAEYHTL
+118 EIVTITAEYHNL

-159 AEAFCRNSSNT
+159 AEAFCRSSSNT
-170 DYNHLADEFKNI
+170 DYNHLADEFENI

-197 IFNEVLVRYDNETR
+197 IFNEVLIRYDNETR

-247 PLMVEVEQLKEE
+247 PLMVEVEKLKEE

-271 LYEESIMSEIL
+271 LYEESIMGEIL

-310 YGGEEI
+310 YGGKEI
-316 IMDKSTDDNVAYFVG
+316 IIDKSTDDNVAYFVG
-331 DFEWDSFDGINNT
+331 GVEWDDFDGINNT
-344 NNDNMNSKRNL
+344 NNDNMDSKRNL
-355 SEASEIIHGKLN
+355 SEVSEIIQGKLN
-367 KHVKGD
+367 KYVKGD
-373 EISDLTSILEQI
+373 GISDLTSILEQI

-397 LISILKEMGLGN
+397 LISILKEI
-409 LEWKEIYN
+409 ER
-417 LISILKE
+417 
-424 MELGKLEWDE
+424 GKLGDNE
-434 IYTLISI
+434 IYTLIST
-441 LKEMELDKLEWK
+441 M
-453 EIYNLSSI
+453 
-461 LKGMELGKLESKEIY
+461 KG
-476 NLSSILKGMELG
+476 
-488 KLESKEIYNL
+488 
-498 SSILKKIE
+498 IE

-519 SILKGLELGK
+519 SILKGMELDKLEWKEIYNLISILKGMELGKLESKEIYNLISILKEIKLGQLGLKEIYTLIPILKGLELGK
-529 LEWDEI
+529 LESNEI
-535 YTLTP
+535 YTLIP
-540 LLKEIERGKLIG
+540 LLKEIEQGKLIG
-552 KGIYNL
+552 EGIYNL
-558 TYIQEETEL
+558 TYIQKETEL
-567 DEDNINKG
+567 DEDNISEDNINKG
-575 NLKEGDIKYA
+575 NLNKDNIKKDNLKYA
-585 NIVELVEEQ
+585 DILKLMEEEE
-594 VFTQLNVDGFNI
+594 VTQLNVDGFSI
-606 IDSDYAFS
+606 IDSNYAFS